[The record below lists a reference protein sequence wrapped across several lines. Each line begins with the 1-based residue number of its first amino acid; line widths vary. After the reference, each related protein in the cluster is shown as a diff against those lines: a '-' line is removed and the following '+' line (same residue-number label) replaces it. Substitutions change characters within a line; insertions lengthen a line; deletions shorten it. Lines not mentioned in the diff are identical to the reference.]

1 MSPDS
6 PRLSIDLGK
15 KSNENASSVI
25 LKWTI
30 NSGKIII
37 VLIEL
42 LTLSALGF
50 RFYIDR
56 QITDIHEQIGKE
68 QKFVSLQA
76 KKETLFRNLQDR
88 LTAIQTI
95 SMATEKQVAFV
106 NKLTKI
112 MNTDSFISSNVTT
125 TPNGISIDGQVYSIF
140 TLNEILEVIKA
151 NPDVASL
158 SLDELVSQDQ
168 GIKFRLSTQF
178 KQANIP
184 M

>member
-15 KSNENASSVI
+15 KSNENTSSLV

-37 VLIEL
+37 VIVEL

-56 QITDIHEQIGKE
+56 QITDIHEQINKE
-68 QKFVSLQA
+68 EKFVNLQA
-76 KKETLFRNLQDR
+76 QKEVLFRNLQDR
-88 LTAIQTI
+88 LSAIQTI
-95 SMATEKQVAFV
+95 SETTQKQVEFA
-106 NKLTKI
+106 NKLTNI
-112 MNTDSFISSNVTT
+112 MNTDSFISSNITT
-125 TPNGISIDGQVYSIF
+125 TPNGINIDGQVYSIF
-140 TLNEILEVIKA
+140 TLNEILEVIKS
-151 NPDVASL
+151 NPNIASL
-158 SLDELVSQDQ
+158 SLDELVSQEQ
-168 GIKFRLSTQF
+168 GIKFKLSTQF
-178 KQANIP
+178 KKSNII

>member
-6 PRLSIDLGK
+6 PRLTIDLGK
-15 KSNENASSVI
+15 KNSENTSSLI

-37 VLIEL
+37 VVVEL
-42 LTLSALGF
+42 LTLAALGF

-56 QITDIHEQIGKE
+56 QITDMQDKIKREKG
-68 QKFVSLQA
+68 FVNQQA
-76 KKETLFRNLQDR
+76 NTEELYRNLQDR

-95 SMATEKQVAFV
+95 STATEKQVSFA
-106 NKLTKI
+106 NKLSKI
-112 MNTDSFISSNVTT
+112 MNTDQFISSNVTT

-140 TLNEILEVIKA
+140 TLNEVIEIIKS

-158 SLDELVSQDQ
+158 SLDELISQDQ
-168 GIKFRLSTQF
+168 GIKFKLSTQF
-178 KQANIP
+178 KKAQI
-184 M
+184 